1 MIKYKKKKKNKEERL
16 MLRNIKKRI
25 IILGNRMPFSPE
37 KQSYFSEIEKLDW
50 IYNNMMIEGSSL
62 TKHQVEDM
70 LRGTMPQNILIE
82 EPILIERLSFLIDK
96 LYSFAEKSVKLDL
109 SAISYIHHI
118 LTGDEVE
125 SDYRKKHLIIHE
137 WDYCAIHPA
146 DIPDEMASFEALLA
160 EANDADAMTEE
171 CFEYAEKIHNNIVK
185 VLPYG
190 EKDGLLARV
199 AATYYLMEKGYP
211 AVAPDVKEQEY
222 NEKVEKTLKTG
233 ELQGFNELL
242 KKEVMDRLGLMIQLT
257 AY

>member
-1 MIKYKKKKKNKEERL
+1 

-50 IYNNMMIEGSSL
+50 IYNNMAIEGSSL
-62 TKHQVEDM
+62 TKNQIEDM
-70 LRGTMPQNILIE
+70 LRGMMPQNILIE
-82 EPILIERLSFLIDK
+82 EPILIERLNFLIDK

-118 LTGDEVE
+118 LTGEDEEV
-125 SDYRKKHLIIHE
+125 DYRKKHIIMHQ

-146 DIPDEMASFEALLA
+146 DIPDEMKSFEAMLIR
-160 EANDADAMTEE
+160 ANDADAMTEE
-171 CFEYAEKIHNNIVK
+171 CFEYAEKIHNNIVRI
-185 VLPYG
+185 LPYG

-199 AATYYLMEKGYP
+199 VATYYLMEKGYP
-211 AVAPDVKEQEY
+211 AVTPNVKEQEY
-222 NEKVEKTLKTG
+222 NRQVEKSLKTG
-233 ELQGFNELL
+233 ELQGFNEML
-242 KKEVMDRLGLMIQLT
+242 KKEVMDRLGFMIQLT